1 MSKVS
6 VKYYLNKNLKGEAD
20 RWPVYIMIIHKRN
33 PQRIVSRLF
42 KGQCYTEKEFA
53 SDETAQHIVKKGT
66 EIIENTYNYICKIY
80 GQEFDI
86 KNYKNTGISTI
97 TGVITEPFKER
108 FLGVDWKTDW
118 KFENI
123 SNFFDFINKQLNI
136 NIINC
141 IYNNETINSF
151 FDTNRAEFEKLGIV
165 KNEYTKQFE
174 GVRLGEYKYNITSDK
189 DKEIIKK
196 QYMGGYNSNRK
207 KNGFGIEFDI
217 NGYLYIG
224 FFINDQKCG
233 TGILYKNTK
242 ESFSDPDFYISK
254 KNKYPSS
261 RRSSEWYSEQ
271 YGADIIS
278 IPSES
283 TLSIYITRG
292 IFKYSNIC
300 LYFKNSV
307 FLSII
312 IHISL

>member
-86 KNYKNTGISTI
+86 KNYKSTGISTI
-97 TGVITEPFKER
+97 TGVITDPFKDR
-108 FLGVDWKTDW
+108 FLSDDRKTDW

-123 SNFFDFINKQLNI
+123 SNFFDFVNKQLNI

-165 KNEYTKQFE
+165 KNEYKKQFE

-196 QYMGGYNSNRK
+196 AKK
-207 KNGFGIEFDI
+207 KNA
-217 NGYLYIG
+217 
-224 FFINDQKCG
+224 
-233 TGILYKNTK
+233 
-242 ESFSDPDFYISK
+242 ESLWFKHVS
-254 KNKYPSS
+254 NLL
-261 RRSSEWYSEQ
+261 YSENWHNFLTDNKLSEKMCRC
-271 YGADIIS
+271 GVDIDFLAD
-278 IPSES
+278 
-283 TLSIYITRG
+283 TLLDDLQSALNVGEILNG
-292 IFKYSNIC
+292 NEPKQ
-300 LYFKNSV
+300 
-307 FLSII
+307 
-312 IHISL
+312 